1 MTTTTTRARTVT
13 RAAAAVSKPWE
24 ETDCRLVLEDGSVW
38 RGRSFGARATQVG
51 EVVFNTSL
59 SGYVG
64 MERRR
69 RRRRGRREKTRF
81 EALMIFKRIDG
92 DFKRARAGEMGGV
105 VSFRFVSCWMDGIE
119 VTDGWKRFIVFLI
132 RARRYQEILTD
143 PSYAGQFVL
152 FTCPHIG
159 NVGINEGDMESKKVH
174 LGAMIV
180 RNLALNVSNYRSVK
194 PLGQYLEEQGVI
206 GITDIDTREITRR
219 LRETG
224 CLNGVL
230 TTDASLSDSELVEK
244 AKGYNIVG
252 KDLISEVTCTEPYE
266 WKDTTGEWEFSA
278 EAKAS
283 KDQFNVVVYDF
294 GVKHNI
300 LRRLASFGCKL
311 TVVPASYPADKV
323 MAMNPDGIL
332 FSNGPGDPSAVPYAV
347 ENAKAILGKLPVF
360 GICMGHQVLGQAFG
374 GTTFKLKFGHHG
386 GNHPVRG
393 PDGAVEISS
402 QNHNF
407 AVDPKTLPAGVQVSH
422 VNLNDGT
429 CAGMVWPEQRAMTI
443 QYHPEASPG
452 PHDSDRCFADF
463 VQMMRDAKK

>member
-1 MTTTTTRARTVT
+1 MSMSARGVVRARSALVRARLWPHT
-13 RAAAAVSKPWE
+13 RGCAVEMMSMTMRASVSHASAVRLPRHRHTASAKARGRVAAHAAAVKPWKAN
-24 ETDCRLVLEDGSVW
+24 DCKLVLEDGSVW
-38 RGRSFGARATQVG
+38 PGKAFGAKGTQVG

-59 SGYVG
+59 SG
-64 MERRR
+64 
-69 RRRRGRREKTRF
+69 
-81 EALMIFKRIDG
+81 
-92 DFKRARAGEMGGV
+92 
-105 VSFRFVSCWMDGIE
+105 
-119 VTDGWKRFIVFLI
+119 
-132 RARRYQEILTD
+132 YQEILTD

-159 NVGINEGDMESKKVH
+159 NVGINLEDMESKQAH
-174 LGAMIV
+174 MGGMLV
-180 RNLALNVSNYRSVK
+180 RQEALNVSNYRSAMT
-194 PLGQYLEEQGVI
+194 LDAYLKEQGVI
-206 GITDIDTREITRR
+206 GISDIDTREITRR

-230 TTDASLSDSELVEK
+230 TTDMSVSDADLVAK
-244 AKGYNIVG
+244 AKGYDIVG
-252 KDLISEVTCTEPYE
+252 KDLISEVTCSEPYE

-278 EAKAS
+278 EAKAN
-283 KDQFNVVVYDF
+283 KEKFNVVVYDF

-347 ENAKAILGKLPVF
+347 ENAKALLGKLPVF

-374 GTTFKLKFGHHG
+374 GKTFKLKFGHHG

-393 PDGAVEISS
+393 PSGAVEISS

-407 AVDPKTLPAGVQVSH
+407 AVDPKTLPSGVQVSH
-422 VNLNDGT
+422 INLNDGT
-429 CAGMVWPEQRAMTI
+429 CAGMVWPEMKAMTI

-452 PHDSDRCFADF
+452 PHDSDVCFADF
-463 VQMMRDAKK
+463 VNMMKAGK